1 MLGPIVDYWVL
12 RPFTHGSNSAS
23 EEELNSRAGSV
34 DAEPILGHFRPPCVT
49 CEASFTQPDMEIDL
63 YRVQKLQSRVQGRL
77 PISPNLRY
85 LDIGCGEG
93 GISLALARLG
103 AQSVTGI
110 DMVRRHIAAAIDNA
124 TRLHLSSRVKF
135 ICEDV
140 HSWQPPHRY
149 DVILSHEALEHIRD
163 PDKFLSR
170 LTALVAPAGILVL
183 AFGPLFFCPFGDHMD
198 GFFRVPIPWRGA
210 IFSEQAILRLR
221 RERFRPTDPATR
233 YQDISGGL
241 NLMRYSEFLRHV
253 TNAGWRFEFLDVNPQ
268 LRRFPPLYYLS
279 RALARMRLVQDYV
292 AGSVYA
298 VLRRREAS

>member
-1 MLGPIVDYWVL
+1 MLGPTVDYWVL

-23 EEELNSRAGSV
+23 EEELNSRA
-34 DAEPILGHFRPPCVT
+34 AELP
-49 CEASFTQPDMEIDL
+49 FTQLDL
-63 YRVQKLQSRVQGRL
+63 DGDLHRVQKLQSRLQGRL
-77 PISPNLRY
+77 PISPDLRY
-85 LDIGCGEG
+85 LDIGCGDG

-110 DMVRRHIAAAIDNA
+110 DIVPRHIGAANGNA
-124 TRLHLSSRVKF
+124 NRLQLSARVKF
-135 ICEDV
+135 ICEDI
-140 HSWQPPHRY
+140 HSWRPPHQY
-149 DVILSHEALEHIRD
+149 DVLLSHEALEHIRD

-170 LTALVAPAGILVL
+170 LTAFVTPAGILVL
-183 AFGPLFFCPFGDHMD
+183 AFGPLFFCPIGDHMD
-198 GFFRVPIPWRGA
+198 GFFRIPIPWRGA

-221 RERFRPTDPATR
+221 RERFRPTDPATK

-268 LRRFPPLYYLS
+268 LRRLPPLFWLS
-279 RALARMRLVQDYV
+279 RALTRMRLVQDYV

-298 VLRRREAS
+298 VLRRREP